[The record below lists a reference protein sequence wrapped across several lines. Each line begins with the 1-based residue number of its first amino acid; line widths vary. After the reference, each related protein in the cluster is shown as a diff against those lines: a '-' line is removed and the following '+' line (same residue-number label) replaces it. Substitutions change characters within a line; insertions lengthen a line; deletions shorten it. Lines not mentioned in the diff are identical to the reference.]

1 MYTSNFLSKKI
12 LLLFFIL
19 SIAIP
24 LNSYGQDQVWTSFTK
39 SIKMTTD
46 TKLKFKLTASVK
58 LVDGDHSSWASI
70 WARVDNKNNETGF
83 FDNMG
88 NRPVISSTWA
98 TYEINGFID
107 KSSNTLN
114 FGGICMYNGKFYFD
128 DFKLFI
134 ENKNT
139 GELEEVKLDNHD
151 FEKKIT
157 DTKLPDWSTEIPVL
171 TNEIAKG
178 YGLKLIK
185 DDPTKNL
192 SLYIEG
198 KNIEIDQTDFIG
210 ERKGY
215 SPQVGTLISMLNNL
229 SSRVEYTVQNLD
241 QRELD
246 HLHDEKANSIGALI
260 MHLAAAEKIYQLYT
274 FENRGF
280 NEEEEKFW
288 GPALNLDDA
297 GREAFKGKDVDYYLN
312 IYKEVRAKTLEE
324 FKKLDDNWLAKVR
337 PGSSENNHYYWFH
350 VMEHQSSHLG
360 QILFLRKRIP
370 PEPNINL
377 KEKKK
382 ID

>member
-1 MYTSNFLSKKI
+1 
-12 LLLFFIL
+12 
-19 SIAIP
+19 
-24 LNSYGQDQVWTSFTK
+24 
-39 SIKMTTD
+39 MTTD
-46 TKLKFKLTASVK
+46 VKLKFKLTASVK
-58 LVDGDHSSWASI
+58 LVDGNPSSWGAI
-70 WARVDNKNNETGF
+70 WVRVDNKNNETGF

-88 NRPVISSTWA
+88 DRPVVSNTWD
-98 TYEINGFID
+98 TYEINGYID
-107 KSSNTLN
+107 KNTLSLN
-114 FGGICMYNGKFYFD
+114 FGGLCMYNGQFYFD
-128 DFKLFI
+128 DFKLFV

-139 GELEEVKLDNHD
+139 GELEVIKLDNQN
-151 FEKKIT
+151 FEKEIVNNKVPGW
-157 DTKLPDWSTEIPVL
+157 DHNDRALPNPSNKKFNFKLANDNLS
-171 TNEIAKG
+171 
-178 YGLKLIK
+178 
-185 DDPTKNL
+185 KNL
-192 SLYIEG
+192 SLCIIG
-198 KNIEIDQTDFIG
+198 ANIEIDQTYIIG
-210 ERKGY
+210 KREGY

-229 SSRVEYTVQNLD
+229 SSRVERVVKNLD
-241 QRELD
+241 QREID

-324 FKKLDDNWLAKVR
+324 FKKLDDNWLAKIR
-337 PGSSENNHYYWFH
+337 PGSTDNNHYYWFH